1 MPELATF
8 GLALL
13 ISFLSACGLYF
24 SARFLA
30 PKGKKSKD
38 KLMPYA
44 CGEKYPAEKFQF
56 RLQWFYYAV
65 FFTILETAGFLVF
78 TSAFANPLYGGIFV
92 AFATIAAVLVL
103 YRT

>member
-1 MPELATF
+1 MPEITTF
-8 GLALL
+8 GIALL

-38 KLMPYA
+38 KMMPYA

-56 RLQWFYYAV
+56 RLQLFYYAV

-92 AFATIAAVLVL
+92 IFATIAAALVL
-103 YRT
+103 YRK

>member
-1 MPELATF
+1 MPDIVTF

-13 ISFLSACGLYF
+13 VSFLGACALYV
-24 SARFLA
+24 SSRFLA

-38 KLMPYA
+38 KMMAYA

-56 RLQWFYYAV
+56 RLQLFYYAV
-65 FFTILETAGFLVF
+65 FFTILETAGFVIF

-92 AFATIAAVLVL
+92 AFATIAAALVL
-103 YRT
+103 YRK